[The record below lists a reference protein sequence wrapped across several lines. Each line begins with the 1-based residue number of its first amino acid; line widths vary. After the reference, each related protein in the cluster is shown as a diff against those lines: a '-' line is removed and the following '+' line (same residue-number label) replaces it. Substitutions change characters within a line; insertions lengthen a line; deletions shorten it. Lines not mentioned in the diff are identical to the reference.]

1 MEQLNNLDVVF
12 LVIVGVSA
20 LVAIARG
27 VTKELLSITG
37 WILAAVSVYYLLP
50 VVDPIMKKYI
60 ASEVLSSLVSGMVIL
75 IMFCIFWVLAAD
87 KISTQIRFSKLSS
100 LDRILGF
107 IFGIFRG
114 VIIVILLQIMI
125 SSLIP
130 EESQKGVFAESRYF
144 KLAGDASGP
153 IKSLIPE
160 KWFDDLKAKGE
171 SLGFGAAKTDEAE
184 ADKAKDDAAKEDA
197 AKDEN
202 SSESKVNAADVAG
215 DVLKKSGEELFNKLV
230 QPKVEGEAKA
240 EDEGYKKDE
249 TSDLDKLMDELED
262 KVVTTDENSA
272 PVKNDTPK
280 EYSSIIKDKPL
291 LFFFAYRGLSI

>member
-27 VTKELLSITG
+27 VTKELLSIIG
-37 WILAAVSVYYLLP
+37 WVLAGVSVYYLLP

-60 ASEVLSSLVSGMVIL
+60 ASEVLSGLVSGMVIL

-87 KISTQIRFSKLSS
+87 KISTQIRFSKLSA

-114 VIIVILLQIMI
+114 VVIVILLQIMI

-144 KLAGDASGP
+144 KLAGDAAGP
-153 IKSLIPE
+153 IKGLIPE

-171 SLGFGAAKTDEAE
+171 NLGLGAAKTDEKVE
-184 ADKAKDDAAKEDA
+184 EEKAKDE
-197 AKDEN
+197 EP
-202 SSESKVNAADVAG
+202 SSAEKLNKAADTAS

-230 QPKVEGEAKA
+230 QPKVEGEAEAK
-240 EDEGYKKDE
+240 EDGYKKDE

-262 KVVTTDENSA
+262 KVVTTDESSS
-272 PVKNDTPK
+272 PVNEEKPQ
-280 EYSSIIKDKPL
+280 EIKKIDENL
-291 LFFFAYRGLSI
+291 

>member
-50 VVDPIMKKYI
+50 VVDPIMQKYI
-60 ASEVLSSLVSGMVIL
+60 ASEVLSNLVSGMVIL

-87 KISTQIRFSKLSS
+87 KISTQIRFSKLSA

-144 KLAGDASGP
+144 KLAGDAAGP
-153 IKSLIPE
+153 IKGLIPE

-171 SLGFGAAKTDEAE
+171 SLGLGAAKTEE
-184 ADKAKDDAAKEDA
+184 KSKSDKAQNTEEKAVD
-197 AKDEN
+197 N
-202 SSESKVNAADVAG
+202 TAG
-215 DVLKKSGEELFNKLV
+215 INGEVLKKSGEELFNKLV
-230 QPKVEGEAKA
+230 QPKVDGETKTQ
-240 EDEGYKKDE
+240 DEGYEKEE

-262 KVVTTDENSA
+262 KVVTTDENAVQAKDSA
-272 PVKNDTPK
+272 PK
-280 EYSSIIKDKPL
+280 EIKSIDENL
-291 LFFFAYRGLSI
+291 

>member
-50 VVDPIMKKYI
+50 VVDPIMQKYI
-60 ASEVLSSLVSGMVIL
+60 ASEVLSNLVSGMVIL
-75 IMFCIFWVLAAD
+75 ILFCIFWVLAVD

-144 KLAGDASGP
+144 KLAGDAAGP

-160 KWFDDLKAKGE
+160 KWFEDLKAKGE
-171 SLGFGAAKTDEAE
+171 GLGLG
-184 ADKAKDDAAKEDA
+184 ADKTEEKSEDDKSKDKNTEAKSKAVDIDA
-197 AKDEN
+197 
-202 SSESKVNAADVAG
+202 AG

-240 EDEGYKKDE
+240 QDEGYKKDE

-262 KVVTTDENSA
+262 KVVTTDDNTASA
-272 PVKNDTPK
+272 KEKAPK
-280 EYSSIIKDKPL
+280 EIKKIDENL
-291 LFFFAYRGLSI
+291 

>member
-50 VVDPIMKKYI
+50 VVDPIMQKYI
-60 ASEVLSSLVSGMVIL
+60 ASEVLSNLVSGMVIL
-75 IMFCIFWVLAAD
+75 ILFCIFWVLAVD

-144 KLAGDASGP
+144 KLAGDAAGP

-160 KWFDDLKAKGE
+160 KWFEDLKAKGE
-171 SLGFGAAKTDEAE
+171 GLGLG
-184 ADKAKDDAAKEDA
+184 ADKTEEKSEDDKSKDKNTEAQSKAVDIDA
-197 AKDEN
+197 
-202 SSESKVNAADVAG
+202 AG

-240 EDEGYKKDE
+240 QDEGYKKDE

-262 KVVTTDENSA
+262 KVVTTDDNTVSA
-272 PVKNDTPK
+272 KEKAPK
-280 EYSSIIKDKPL
+280 EIKKIDENL
-291 LFFFAYRGLSI
+291 

>member
-27 VTKELLSITG
+27 VTKELLSIIG
-37 WILAAVSVYYLLP
+37 WVLAGVSVYYLLP

-60 ASEVLSSLVSGMVIL
+60 ASEVLSGLVSGMVIL

-87 KISTQIRFSKLSS
+87 KISTQIRFSKLSA

-114 VIIVILLQIMI
+114 VVIVILLQIMI

-144 KLAGDASGP
+144 KLAGDAAGP
-153 IKSLIPE
+153 IKGLIPE

-171 SLGFGAAKTDEAE
+171 TLGVVAAKTDEKVDE
-184 ADKAKDDAAKEDA
+184 EKAKDEEPSSAEKLNKATDAA
-197 AKDEN
+197 
-202 SSESKVNAADVAG
+202 S

-230 QPKVEGEAKA
+230 QPKVEGEAEAK
-240 EDEGYKKDE
+240 EEGYKKDE

-262 KVVTTDENSA
+262 KVVTTDESSS
-272 PVKNDTPK
+272 PVKEKKPQ
-280 EYSSIIKDKPL
+280 EIKKIDENL
-291 LFFFAYRGLSI
+291 

>member
-50 VVDPIMKKYI
+50 VVDPIMQKYI

-87 KISTQIRFSKLSS
+87 KISTQIRFSKLSA

-130 EESQKGVFAESRYF
+130 EESQKGVFAESKYF
-144 KLAGDASGP
+144 KLAGDAAGP

-160 KWFDDLKAKGE
+160 KWFEDLKAKGE
-171 SLGFGAAKTDEAE
+171 SFGLGDSKATEKSEESKTDDE
-184 ADKAKDDAAKEDA
+184 AKDTEEKATD
-197 AKDEN
+197 N
-202 SSESKVNAADVAG
+202 TAG
-215 DVLKKSGEELFNKLV
+215 ISGEVLKKSGEELFNKLV
-230 QPKVEGEAKA
+230 QPKVDSENKA
-240 EDEGYKKDE
+240 QDDGYKKDE

-262 KVVTTDENSA
+262 KVVTTDESA
-272 PVKNDTPK
+272 ATTKEKAPK
-280 EYSSIIKDKPL
+280 GEIKKLDENL
-291 LFFFAYRGLSI
+291 

>member
-1 MEQLNNLDVVF
+1 MEKLNNLDVVF

-27 VTKELLSITG
+27 VTKELLSIIG
-37 WILAAVSVYYLLP
+37 WVLAGVSVYYLLP

-60 ASEVLSSLVSGMVIL
+60 ASEVLSGLVSGMVIL

-87 KISTQIRFSKLSS
+87 KISTQIRFSKLSA

-114 VIIVILLQIMI
+114 VVIVVLLQIMI

-144 KLAGDASGP
+144 KLAGDAAGP
-153 IKSLIPE
+153 IKGLIPE

-171 SLGFGAAKTDEAE
+171 TLGLVAAKTDEKVDE
-184 ADKAKDDAAKEDA
+184 EKAKDE
-197 AKDEN
+197 EP
-202 SSESKVNAADVAG
+202 SSAEKLNKAADVAS

-230 QPKVEGEAKA
+230 QPKVEGEAEAK
-240 EDEGYKKDE
+240 EDGYKKDE

-262 KVVTTDENSA
+262 KVVTTDESSVH
-272 PVKNDTPK
+272 VKEEKPQ
-280 EYSSIIKDKPL
+280 EIKKIDENL
-291 LFFFAYRGLSI
+291 

>member
-27 VTKELLSITG
+27 VTKELLSIIG
-37 WILAAVSVYYLLP
+37 WVLAGVSVYYLLP

-60 ASEVLSSLVSGMVIL
+60 ASEVLSGLVSGMVIL

-87 KISTQIRFSKLSS
+87 KISTQIRFSKLSA

-114 VIIVILLQIMI
+114 VVIVILLQIMI

-144 KLAGDASGP
+144 KLAGDAAGP
-153 IKSLIPE
+153 IKGLIPE

-171 SLGFGAAKTDEAE
+171 TLGVVAAKTDEKVDE
-184 ADKAKDDAAKEDA
+184 EKAKDEEPSSAEKLNKATDAA
-197 AKDEN
+197 
-202 SSESKVNAADVAG
+202 S

-230 QPKVEGEAKA
+230 QPKVEGEAETK
-240 EDEGYKKDE
+240 EDGYKKDE

-262 KVVTTDENSA
+262 KVVTTDESSS
-272 PVKNDTPK
+272 PVKEGKPQ
-280 EYSSIIKDKPL
+280 EIKKIDENL
-291 LFFFAYRGLSI
+291 

>member
-50 VVDPIMKKYI
+50 VVDPIMQKYI
-60 ASEVLSSLVSGMVIL
+60 ASEVLSNLVSGMVIL
-75 IMFCIFWVLAAD
+75 ILFCIFWVLAVD
-87 KISTQIRFSKLSS
+87 KISTQIRFSKLNS

-144 KLAGDASGP
+144 KLAGDAAGP

-160 KWFDDLKAKGE
+160 KWFEDLKAKGE
-171 SLGFGAAKTDEAE
+171 GLGLG
-184 ADKAKDDAAKEDA
+184 ADKTEEKSEDDKSKDKNTEAQSKAVDIDA
-197 AKDEN
+197 
-202 SSESKVNAADVAG
+202 AG

-240 EDEGYKKDE
+240 QDEGYKKDE

-262 KVVTTDENSA
+262 KVVTTDDNTASA
-272 PVKNDTPK
+272 KEKAPK
-280 EYSSIIKDKPL
+280 EIKKIDENL
-291 LFFFAYRGLSI
+291 

>member
-50 VVDPIMKKYI
+50 VVDPIMQKYI
-60 ASEVLSSLVSGMVIL
+60 ASKVLSNLVSGMVIL
-75 IMFCIFWVLAAD
+75 ILFCIFWVLAVD

-144 KLAGDASGP
+144 KLAGDAAGP

-160 KWFDDLKAKGE
+160 KWFEDLKAKGE
-171 SLGFGAAKTDEAE
+171 GLGLG
-184 ADKAKDDAAKEDA
+184 ADKTEEKSEDDKSKDKNTETQSKAVDIDA
-197 AKDEN
+197 
-202 SSESKVNAADVAG
+202 AG

-240 EDEGYKKDE
+240 QDEGYKKDE

-262 KVVTTDENSA
+262 KVVTTDDNTASA
-272 PVKNDTPK
+272 KEKAPK
-280 EYSSIIKDKPL
+280 EIKKIDEKL
-291 LFFFAYRGLSI
+291 